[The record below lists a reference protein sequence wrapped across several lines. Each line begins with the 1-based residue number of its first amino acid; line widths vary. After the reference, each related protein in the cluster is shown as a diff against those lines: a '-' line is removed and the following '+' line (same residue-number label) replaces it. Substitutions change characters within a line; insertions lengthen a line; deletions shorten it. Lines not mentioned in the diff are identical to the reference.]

1 MPLPKLNTIT
11 YQLVLPSNNQKIT
24 YRPFTV
30 EEEKI
35 LLTAQESDESKDI
48 LHAMRQI
55 INNCVQEQI
64 DVEQM
69 PTFDLEYF
77 FLNIRSKSTG
87 DVIELILKHPN
98 STNAKGEHCEGKQ
111 TVAIQIDDIKV
122 EKSENHKNKFQLD
135 DKIGIQLK
143 YPTFELLTESQE
155 GNNDEFEDLI
165 NLIANSIDIIYDEN
179 EVYNA
184 SDSPKEE
191 LISFVKSMNQN
202 QMKMV
207 QEFFETMPVLRHT
220 ITYTCPAC
228 ECEETIE
235 IKGFQNFFL

>member
-11 YQLVLPSNNQKIT
+11 YQLILPSNNQRIT

-35 LLTAQESDESKDI
+35 LLTAQESDESRDI

-55 INNCVQEQI
+55 INNCVQEKI

-135 DKIGIQLK
+135 DKVGVQLK
-143 YPTFELLTESQE
+143 YPTFEMLSESQKQE
-155 GNNDEFEDLI
+155 GDEFDELI
-165 NLIANSIDIIYDEN
+165 SLIASSIDMIYDEN
-179 EVYNA
+179 ETYDA
-184 SDSPKEE
+184 GDSSKEE
-191 LISFVKSMNQN
+191 LIDFVKSMNQK
-202 QMKMV
+202 QLQMV
-207 QEFFETMPVLRHT
+207 QEFFETMPVLKHT
-220 ITYTCPAC
+220 VTYTCPMC
-228 ECEETIE
+228 GCEEITE